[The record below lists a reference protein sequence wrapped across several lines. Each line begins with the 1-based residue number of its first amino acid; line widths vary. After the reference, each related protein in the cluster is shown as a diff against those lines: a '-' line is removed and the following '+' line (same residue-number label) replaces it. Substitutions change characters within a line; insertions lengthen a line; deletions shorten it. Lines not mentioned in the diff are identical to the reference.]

1 MTRIPP
7 PVLALSAG
15 LVQRALTRD
24 VQPPTAPRA
33 AAAGATALASF
44 ALAGASV
51 GVARLER
58 DPARVLGSARPGSRL
73 HDSDRSMADFVRG
86 VRLARE
92 LRSRLRGLSRSGAPV
107 VGAQVGGV
115 PLQGLNGLPAAHRLV
130 AIWWSR
136 VGAGALLLRGSG
148 AEAVRHF
155 AGRGPG
161 SEAHSSA
168 YDSGPAL
175 GCRRKSGASV
185 STQCDH

>member
-1 MTRIPP
+1 
-7 PVLALSAG
+7 
-15 LVQRALTRD
+15 
-24 VQPPTAPRA
+24 
-33 AAAGATALASF
+33 
-44 ALAGASV
+44 
-51 GVARLER
+51 
-58 DPARVLGSARPGSRL
+58 
-73 HDSDRSMADFVRG
+73 
-86 VRLARE
+86 
-92 LRSRLRGLSRSGAPV
+92 V

-155 AGRGPG
+155 AARGPG

-175 GCRRKSGASV
+175 GCRRKSGARV